1 MDNDKDNNINY
12 GSKTNKGG
20 KERVGS
26 ESHSAGCSSKVR
38 TA

>member
-1 MDNDKDNNINY
+1 MDNDKDKNINY

-26 ESHSAGCSSKVR
+26 ESHNAGGSSKVR

>member
-12 GSKTNKGG
+12 GSKINKGG

-26 ESHSAGCSSKVR
+26 ESHSTGSSSKVR

>member
-1 MDNDKDNNINY
+1 MDNDKDKNINY
-12 GSKTNKGG
+12 GSKTNKEG

-26 ESHSAGCSSKVR
+26 ERHSAGSSSIVR

>member
-12 GSKTNKGG
+12 GSKINKGG

-26 ESHSAGCSSKVR
+26 ESHSAGSSSIVR

>member
-12 GSKTNKGG
+12 GSKINKGG

-26 ESHSAGCSSKVR
+26 ERHSAGSSSIVR